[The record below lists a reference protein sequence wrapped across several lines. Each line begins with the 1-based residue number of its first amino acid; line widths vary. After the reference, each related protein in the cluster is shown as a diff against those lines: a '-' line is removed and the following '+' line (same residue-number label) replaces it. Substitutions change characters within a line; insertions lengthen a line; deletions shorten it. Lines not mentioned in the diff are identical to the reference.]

1 MTLYYW
7 MGTGQLPFSIQKLW
21 QKIVY
26 FKVLAKV
33 YSSDV
38 PSFAFIYVVILL
50 YFRKK
55 NLEEANISEEESQ
68 LDKVNKIRTR

>member
-1 MTLYYW
+1 MFVTLYI
-7 MGTGQLPFSIQKLW
+7 TGQLPT
-21 QKIVY
+21 KIVTKNY
-26 FKVLAKV
+26 FLKALVKV
-33 YSSDV
+33 YLSDV

-68 LDKVNKIRTR
+68 LDKVNKVGTR